1 MNRTTKTCI
10 AAIGIGVGAFAYVG
24 KLMSTKGSAAVPRTG
39 TFTGYVTDLKC
50 KRNVNGDC
58 NRRCFGNGEEP
69 ALLLDRTADI
79 LHLQNGDEAKRHPS
93 AHVEVSG
100 MRENDVIV
108 VSKIVEK

>member
-1 MNRTTKTCI
+1 MNKTTSICI
-10 AAIGIGVGAFAYVG
+10 AAVVIGVGAFAYVG
-24 KLMSTKGSAAVPRTG
+24 KPMSTKGSAAVPRTG

-69 ALLLDRTADI
+69 ALLLDGTADV
-79 LHLQNGDEAKRHPS
+79 LRLQNGEEAKRYPS

-108 VSKIVEK
+108 VSKIVKE